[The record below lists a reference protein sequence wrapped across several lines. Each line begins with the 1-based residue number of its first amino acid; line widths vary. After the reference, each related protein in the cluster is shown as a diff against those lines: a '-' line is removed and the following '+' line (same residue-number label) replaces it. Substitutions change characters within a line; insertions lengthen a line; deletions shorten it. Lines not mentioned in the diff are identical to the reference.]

1 MSILSKSIG
10 VLSIII
16 LFVLIFG
23 SYIKSYEGMTASAD
37 PTERQIATAIQNS
50 APQLARSISSIKSAM
65 QSAAPGIEQAYRSA
79 SPVIQNIMQA
89 GTTPNIQ
96 PVVSSSPLQP
106 IPPPTQT
113 TVTSYGNSG
122 TPINNVKSYNF

>member
-10 VLSIII
+10 VLSIIL

-23 SYIKSYEGMTASAD
+23 SYIKSYEGMTTTVD

-50 APQLARSISSIKSAM
+50 APQLAQSITSIKSAM
-65 QSAAPGIEQAYRSA
+65 QAAGPGIEQAYMSA
-79 SPVIQNIMQA
+79 TPVIQNIMQA

-106 IPPPTQT
+106 IPPPTQPN
-113 TVTSYGNSG
+113 VTSYGNSG